1 MVLGMIF
8 RFSGLGQKI
17 YWIDETYTSLRIAGY
32 SETELVAEVY
42 DGDVLTVADLY
53 RYQQPQRPWRD
64 TLRSLT
70 DSPQHPPLYFL
81 IGRVWTQFWGSDTL
95 SPIPLRSLSA
105 LFSLLIFPAVY
116 WLGQELFEQ
125 PEPRWLAIAFVAVSP
140 FQVLYA
146 QEARQYSL
154 WMVLTIAS
162 GATLLR
168 AMRHKQPPNNWL
180 NWGLY
185 ALLLT
190 TSFYTFLLTAMVAL
204 SHGAIVAV
212 ASWRDRSTRLLW
224 PYLLASA
231 GAIALF
237 SPWLWVMAVHARR
250 VTSTASWVSERFS
263 LDWLILRWLLYPI
276 NQFLDLNLG
285 DRYLTSPAI
294 VLMLAIA
301 ILIAYSIY
309 WTAVH
314 APTITARYLVLTASI
329 PALLFILPDVVLGGQ
344 RSGTARYMMP
354 VYFSLLLAV
363 AYTLAERSR
372 QKPHPIRWRILTV
385 ALLSCGILSCGISRS
400 ATLWWNKSP
409 DKHLHNDRIVAA
421 VQDVIIEG
429 DRPILVSD
437 DSTELSDCYAC
448 RMLTLSYELPPDL
461 RLQLVQSPHIPTL
474 PTDARTVLV
483 FSPDRALV
491 REIERQGFRADLRFE
506 EDNFWLW
513 ELRRYSVGFT
523 TAPSK
528 M

>member
-1 MVLGMIF
+1 MVVGIII
-8 RFSGLGQKI
+8 RFSNLGQKV
-17 YWIDETYTSLRIAGY
+17 YWIDETYTSLRISGY
-32 SETELVAEVY
+32 SEAELVAEVY
-42 DGDVLTVADLY
+42 DGEVLTVADLY

-81 IGRVWTQFWGSDTL
+81 IGRVWTQLFGSDTP
-95 SPIPLRSLSA
+95 SPVPLRSLSA
-105 LFSLLIFPAVY
+105 MFSLLIFPAVY
-116 WLGQELFEQ
+116 WLGRELFEQ

-162 GATLLR
+162 GAMLLR
-168 AMRHKQPPNNWL
+168 AMRVKSQSWL

-185 ALLLT
+185 ALLLA

-212 ASWRDRSTRLLW
+212 TSWRDRSPRLLW

-250 VTSTASWVSERFS
+250 VTRTAAWASERFS

-301 ILIAYSIY
+301 ILISYSVY
-309 WTAVH
+309 WTAIH
-314 APTITARYLVLTASI
+314 APAITARYIVLTAAV
-329 PALLFILPDVVLGGQ
+329 PALLLILPDVVLGGQ

-354 VYFSLLLAV
+354 VYFSLLLAMV
-363 AYTLAERSR
+363 YTLAERSR
-372 QKPHPIRWRILTV
+372 QKSHPIRWRIITV
-385 ALLSCGILSCGISRS
+385 ALLSGGILSCGISSS

-421 VQDVIIEG
+421 MQSFITEG
-429 DRPILVSD
+429 DRPVLVSD
-437 DSTELSDCYAC
+437 DSTELSGCYAC
-448 RMLTLSYELPPDL
+448 RMLTLSYDLPPDL
-461 RLQLVQSPHIPTL
+461 RLQLVQSPNIPTL
-474 PTDARTVLV
+474 PTDARTILI
-483 FSPDRALV
+483 FSPNRSLV
-491 REIERQGFRADLRFE
+491 RDIERQGFRADLRFE
-506 EDNFWLW
+506 DDNFWLW
-513 ELRRYSVGFT
+513 ELRR
-523 TAPSK
+523 
-528 M
+528 